1 MNKVKQFLDD
11 LMDKRMMEM
20 TPQRVMKALTHEFN
34 QIKFKVTELEKEFTQ
49 DDRIRA
55 KELKNAIYFYD
66 KIYLNPVPYFWKLL
80 KENSVKWS
88 EMMSL
93 DLGVRCF
100 EISQSVLMDVQY
112 RYKVDKFWF
121 ALKKKLPA
129 DVVLIDCE
137 PQIFHYKYSDV
148 ANEDKMFCF
157 FGSILWSKV
166 PHGGNIPK
174 LEITF
179 TAEDLD

>member
-1 MNKVKQFLDD
+1 MNKIVRILDNI
-11 LMDKRMMEM
+11 LESRMKNMS
-20 TPQRVMKALTHEFN
+20 PQRVMNALTREFN
-34 QIKFKVTELEKEFTQ
+34 QIKYKVTELDKEFTQ

-55 KELKNAIYFYD
+55 KELKNAICFYE
-66 KIYLNPVPYFWKLL
+66 KVYLNPVPYFWTLL

-93 DLGVRCF
+93 DLGVRSF
-100 EISQSVLMDVQY
+100 EISQSVIMDVQY

-137 PQIFHYKYSDV
+137 PQIFHYKYSETYD
-148 ANEDKMFCF
+148 DTMFCF
-157 FGSILWSKV
+157 FGSVLWSKV
-166 PHGGNIPK
+166 PQGGEIPK